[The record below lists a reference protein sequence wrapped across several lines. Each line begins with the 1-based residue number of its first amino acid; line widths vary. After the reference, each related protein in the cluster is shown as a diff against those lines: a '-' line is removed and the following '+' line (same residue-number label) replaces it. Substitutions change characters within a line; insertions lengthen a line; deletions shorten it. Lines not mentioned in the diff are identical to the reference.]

1 MCMNVPVAA
10 AAKESHLKT
19 SKVQKL
25 RKIKWECSKHVGSK
39 AVCYLNT
46 LSLFLAILTIRKALV
61 LMPQNGESL
70 VFRRTRHRK
79 IDS

>member
-46 LSLFLAILTIRKALV
+46 LSL
-61 LMPQNGESL
+61 SL
-70 VFRRTRHRK
+70 SCHFNNTK
-79 IDS
+79 SFGFDATKW